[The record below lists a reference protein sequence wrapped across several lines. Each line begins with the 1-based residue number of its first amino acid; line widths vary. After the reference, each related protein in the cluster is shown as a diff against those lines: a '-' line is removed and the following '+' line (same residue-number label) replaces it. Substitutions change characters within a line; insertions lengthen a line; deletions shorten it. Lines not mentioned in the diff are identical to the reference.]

1 MDINFLLTYIN
12 NVRRKKCH
20 GISRAHKFSILE
32 TESLRGAVNVAV
44 HPSMTPRSCSQA
56 NRQRSPRCTTCCG
69 ETTAMK
75 IRCAHRSGMRGIR
88 FGARFSSAYE
98 LRAGHGAAQRR
109 RARGQGDE
117 QYKLASNT
125 CVIMIL

>member
-1 MDINFLLTYIN
+1 MSSPLFIRLRL
-12 NVRRKKCH
+12 
-20 GISRAHKFSILE
+20 RA
-32 TESLRGAVNVAV
+32 RV
-44 HPSMTPRSCSQA
+44 PRPIA
-56 NRQRSPRCTTCCG
+56 DEGPRCTTCCG

-125 CVIMIL
+125 CVFMIL